1 MRFEEALAAMRDG
14 KWVRRAEWESGVA
27 ICSRPDPDS
36 FVCREAMN
44 TVRWTAVPSTSILA
58 DDWEIVPD
66 DPLLLPAVDDAGARL
81 VIANAAARD
90 APDWVRQAVASNVLR
105 ALHGYARKKAESQ

>member
-1 MRFEEALAAMRDG
+1 MRDG

-27 ICSRPDPDS
+27 ICSRPDLNS
-36 FVCREAMN
+36 FVCREVLN
-44 TVRWTAVPSTSILA
+44 TVHWPGATSINVLA

-105 ALHGYARKKAESQ
+105 ALHDYARKKAESQ

>member
-1 MRFEEALAAMRDG
+1 MRFEQALSAMRDG
-14 KWVRRAEWESGVA
+14 KWVRRAEWESGEA
-27 ICSRPDPDS
+27 IRSGPNPDS

-66 DPLLLPAVDDAGARL
+66 DPLPLPAVDDSGARL

-90 APDWVRQAVASNVLR
+90 APPWVRQAVASNVLR